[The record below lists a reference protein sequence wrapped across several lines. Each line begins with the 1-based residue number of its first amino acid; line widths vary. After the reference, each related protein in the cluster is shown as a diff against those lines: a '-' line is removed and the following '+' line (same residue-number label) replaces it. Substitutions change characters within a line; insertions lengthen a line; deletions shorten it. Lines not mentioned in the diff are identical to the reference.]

1 MNQCLTNQTINV
13 GLVGMGTHGILE
25 EEHITQPSTTHEIYE
40 LSISSE
46 WTRLARGTKEDVTFS
61 LEDVLEHGHGAVGT
75 GKTELLENVLVGDN
89 ELLHRCLHLIVRY
102 EGEATHLG
110 RGKGRIKVIIMV
122 GGCLMPR
129 VWHVCRFLGHR
140 AYHGRDRSW

>member
-1 MNQCLTNQTINV
+1 
-13 GLVGMGTHGILE
+13 
-25 EEHITQPSTTHEIYE
+25 
-40 LSISSE
+40 
-46 WTRLARGTKEDVTFS
+46 
-61 LEDVLEHGHGAVGT
+61 
-75 GKTELLENVLVGDN
+75 
-89 ELLHRCLHLIVRY
+89 VRY

-122 GGCLMPR
+122 GGGGLMPR